1 MSAAAAHPRR
11 PSPHA
16 WLPAVA
22 LVLVVLAAC
31 APATA
36 RVSNVNFSGFVVGIS
51 DGDTITVLSEETCE
65 GDKGC
70 RSGKRQ
76 HRVRLA
82 DVDAPEIGQPYGA
95 ASRSMLSSM
104 VYHKQVSVRP
114 LGPDKYGR
122 VVGQV
127 FVDSLWVNGEMVGQ
141 GGAWVYRRYSRSPEL
156 LEVEA
161 QARNRKLGLWSL
173 QADQIMPPWQWR
185 RDKAGRKAGA
195 YD

>member
-1 MSAAAAHPRR
+1 MSAAAHPRR
-11 PSPHA
+11 TSSRTL
-16 WLPAVA
+16 LPAVA
-22 LVLVVLAAC
+22 LVLAGLATC

-36 RVSNVNFSGFVVGIS
+36 RDSNVSFSGFVVGIS

-65 GDKGC
+65 GEKGC

-95 ASRSMLSSM
+95 ASRSMLSAM
-104 VYHKQVSVRP
+104 VYYKQVSVRSV
-114 LGPDKYGR
+114 GHDKYGR

-127 FVDSLWVNGEMVGQ
+127 FVDSLWVNGEMVDQ
-141 GGAWVYRRYSRSPEL
+141 GGAWVYRQYTRSPKL
-156 LEVEA
+156 LEMEA
-161 QARNRKLGLWSL
+161 QARNRKLGLWRL

-185 RDKAGRKAGA
+185 RDKAGRKAGT

>member
-1 MSAAAAHPRR
+1 MSAAAHPRR
-11 PSPHA
+11 PSPRT

-22 LVLVVLAAC
+22 LVLVGLATC

-36 RVSNVNFSGFVVGIS
+36 RDSNVNFSGFVVGIS

-82 DVDAPEIGQPYGA
+82 DVDAPEVGQPHGA
-95 ASRSMLSSM
+95 ASRSMLSAL
-104 VYHKQVSVRP
+104 VYHKQVSVQSV
-114 LGPDKYGR
+114 GHDKYGR

-127 FVDSLWVNGEMVGQ
+127 FVGSLWVNGEMVDQ
-141 GGAWVYRRYSRSPEL
+141 GGAWVYRQYSRSPEL
-156 LEVEA
+156 LEVEV
-161 QARNRKLGLWSL
+161 QARNRKLGLWRL
-173 QADQIMPPWQWR
+173 QADQILPPWHWR

-195 YD
+195 YE